1 MLALLAERI
10 NRASLAAR
18 SNASRQVATRS
29 QARFGCGHPV
39 SKGVHMS
46 MLPRWIQPAVQA
58 GIITREQAQR
68 LLDSLYQPLCE
79 TAQELPADL
88 ADISLKL
95 FCFRQQHRVRH

>member
-1 MLALLAERI
+1 M
-10 NRASLAAR
+10 
-18 SNASRQVATRS
+18 
-29 QARFGCGHPV
+29 
-39 SKGVHMS
+39 
-46 MLPRWIQPAVQA
+46 QA

-79 TAQELPADL
+79 TAQELPADI

>member
-1 MLALLAERI
+1 MW
-10 NRASLAAR
+10 
-18 SNASRQVATRS
+18 
-29 QARFGCGHPV
+29 
-39 SKGVHMS
+39 

-79 TAQELPADL
+79 TAQELPAD
-88 ADISLKL
+88 ISLKL

>member
-10 NRASLAAR
+10 NRASLVAH
-18 SNASRQVATRS
+18 SNVSRQAPPAVRS
-29 QARFGCGHPV
+29 VRLRLSGQQGG
-39 SKGVHMS
+39 HMS